1 MSSNRLSDLARLIVA
16 SALALA
22 AACAAAQERG
32 PVRVDNWAY
41 YQRNTDDSQQW
52 QYRLRFDIPFRFSS
66 GWEFLQR
73 AYLPLLLYTDR
84 TGPANPDGGWK
95 AGIGD
100 WFFDEFFT
108 TPELAKNMRGML
120 GVRFVLPTG
129 GRSPFGSGQY
139 QWAPVAGFVYDI
151 PDMGLRFAPMARY
164 FMSFHASEDGAGQ
177 VRRLDLYPTVSK
189 ALGNGWTVRVYDE
202 NPISYNNVSEKW
214 FVPLDAQLVKRARKD
229 LEFAFGAAYGLVRD
243 DPRYLTQAYARV
255 SLYF

>member
-1 MSSNRLSDLARLIVA
+1 
-16 SALALA
+16 
-22 AACAAAQERG
+22 
-32 PVRVDNWAY
+32 VRVDNWAY
-41 YQRNTDDSQQW
+41 YQRNTDESQQW
-52 QYRLRFDIPFRFSS
+52 QYRLRFDIPFRFAS

-108 TPELAKNMRGML
+108 TPQLANNVRGIL

-139 QWAPVAGFVYDI
+139 QWAPVVGVAYDI
-151 PDMGLRFAPMARY
+151 PEKGLRIAPQARY
-164 FMSFHASEDGAGQ
+164 FMSFHAGEDGAGQ

-189 ALGNGWTVRVYDE
+189 ALGSGWTLRVYDE